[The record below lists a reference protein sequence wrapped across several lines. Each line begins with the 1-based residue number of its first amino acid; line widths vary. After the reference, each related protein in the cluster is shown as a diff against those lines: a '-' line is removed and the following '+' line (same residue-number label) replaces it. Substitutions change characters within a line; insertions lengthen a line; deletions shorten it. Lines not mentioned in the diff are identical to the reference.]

1 MTETYII
8 IVNVLLMVYILYV
21 NLRQARRI
29 EDLTREL
36 TNKNK

>member
-8 IVNVLLMVYILYV
+8 IVNVVLMVYILYL